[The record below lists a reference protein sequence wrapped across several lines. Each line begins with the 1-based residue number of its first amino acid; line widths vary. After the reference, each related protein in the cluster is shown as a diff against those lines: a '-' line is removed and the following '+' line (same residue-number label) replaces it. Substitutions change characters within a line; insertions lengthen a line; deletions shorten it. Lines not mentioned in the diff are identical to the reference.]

1 MLMLFTKES
10 VRLLVELN
18 VGVELTAC
26 RWRHISLM
34 LDRCC
39 LHLNTLLNTTAFLPT
54 D

>member
-26 RWRHISLM
+26 R
-34 LDRCC
+34 
-39 LHLNTLLNTTAFLPT
+39 
-54 D
+54 